1 MSIELSS
8 LRNLNKTLKNVA
20 GTCPTTDFPAN
31 IFLFKEDKKR
41 ARKRCEIC
49 SKLTI
54 KKQNDIHGGVK
65 VSLLHGRRSGVFV
78 VNF

>member
-31 IFLFKEDKKR
+31 IFLFKENKKGLE
-41 ARKRCEIC
+41 K
-49 SKLTI
+49 
-54 KKQNDIHGGVK
+54 DVK
-65 VSLLHGRRSGVFV
+65 YVQS
-78 VNF
+78 